1 MASPG
6 PEPRDELHLT
16 LRRRGGREEHR
27 WWRLVRP
34 PPSRAFALQTL
45 VVRAF
50 GSAYDRVAGAL
61 LATMED
67 TRPDEDGGIA
77 GVGDAATRR
86 AAEVR
91 GADEALA
98 LETFRRATTGHAL
111 FLPGEDVASAGA
123 RLRAV
128 ASMVLRATGG
138 TFDAV
143 AVAGEYAGDGPVGE
157 YEWRRVGLAH
167 RLLYDSDLEFGGGD
181 PKKFTDPCP
190 ANEPLEDAK
199 QRSPTHFVEALD
211 RVLVSAEELR
221 LLAVWAGLHLIR
233 PF

>member
-1 MASPG
+1 MPTG
-6 PEPRDELHLT
+6 PEPHDELHLT

-50 GSAYDRVAGAL
+50 GPAYDRVAGAL

-67 TRPDEDGGIA
+67 TRPSAD
-77 GVGDAATRR
+77 GVGEASARR
-86 AAEVR
+86 AAETR

-98 LETFRRATTGHAL
+98 LDTFRRATTGHAM
-111 FLPGEDVASAGA
+111 FDPGEDLTQAGA

-138 TFDAV
+138 TFDA
-143 AVAGEYAGDGPVGE
+143 AALAGEYAGDGPAGE

-167 RLLYDSDLEFGGGD
+167 RILYDSDLEFGGGD
-181 PKKFTDPCP
+181 PHRFTDPCP

-199 QRSPTHFVEALD
+199 QKSPTHFVEALD
-211 RVLVSAEELR
+211 RILVSAEELR
-221 LLAVWAGLHLIR
+221 LLAVWAGLHLLR